1 MLDLDINKI
10 FKQKAMFDISLLLPT
25 LFGPNA
31 YQFSNKAGYQI
42 EYSFPEV
49 VEIKKEEEIQN
60 IGEENLEGDNNIKME
75 IEELNL

>member
-31 YQFSNKAGYQI
+31 YQFSNKAGY
-42 EYSFPEV
+42 
-49 VEIKKEEEIQN
+49 
-60 IGEENLEGDNNIKME
+60 
-75 IEELNL
+75 